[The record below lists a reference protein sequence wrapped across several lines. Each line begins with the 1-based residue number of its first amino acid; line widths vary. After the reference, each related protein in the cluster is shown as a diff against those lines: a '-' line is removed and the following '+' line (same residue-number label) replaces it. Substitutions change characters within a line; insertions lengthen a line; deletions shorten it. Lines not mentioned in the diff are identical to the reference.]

1 MRSLGSPLVQHSLRP
16 ALFWGLPGSYQRPLS
31 SLPLSRKPRWGWF
44 LGAQVSLTLP
54 GHWAQGW
61 GPAATAVAELSA
73 PTPAQFCKGRLQG
86 LCL

>member
-44 LGAQVSLTLP
+44 LGAQGFPNAAGALGTGMGP
-54 GHWAQGW
+54 GGHGC
-61 GPAATAVAELSA
+61 G
-73 PTPAQFCKGRLQG
+73 
-86 LCL
+86 